1 MCLISFG
8 DLLNQKNVSFFRDL
22 YRLTD
27 LVLLFPSFIVAQLL
41 RFNEVKFRFDDS
53 EEAVAYQ
60 MLLVVSAL
68 AWVLSTHIS
77 EYYHVKFNVNPYNKI
92 KKNVKVIFLFLILL
106 PMAGYLFQGMPFSR
120 YMFLYFGLIQGA
132 LVLVSHFLMELL
144 IASARRGGASSRRL
158 LVIGAGELGKKVRS
172 EVLMHREL
180 GIEFAG
186 YLDDHVTGQEILGKT
201 DQLPDVILNNDIQ
214 EIVIAVPFHFYLLI
228 NPLVEKADLLG
239 VRIHFAI
246 DYSKWYDFHVN
257 VRHLGTMPLLTVGD
271 FPLDNLYNKFWKRVV
286 DIVFSLV
293 ALTLLAPL
301 FVIVGL
307 LVKFTSKGPVFFT
320 QKRRGYTQK
329 KFNCYKFRS
338 MATYMID
345 ENGDEVKTKDDVRP
359 TKNDTRITP
368 VGAFIRKYNIDE
380 LPQILNVLK
389 GEMSLVGPRP
399 HMESDEEEFQSHV
412 SEYMAR
418 HFVKPGI
425 TGWAQVNGCRGPVD
439 TPEDIIKRVEY
450 DMEYIEQWS
459 LLMDFKI
466 MLMTLKSTAP
476 DINSTSSTI
485 EVSPPSPD
493 ETAPGR
499 AEEEEK

>member
-1 MCLISFG
+1 M
-8 DLLNQKNVSFFRDL
+8 NQKNVSFFRDL

-27 LVLLFPSFIVAQLL
+27 LLLLFPSYILAQLI

-53 EEAVAYQ
+53 EETVAYQ
-60 MLLVVSAL
+60 MLFVVSVL

-77 EYYHVKFNVNPYNKI
+77 EYYHVKFNVNPYNKV

-120 YMFLYFGLIQGA
+120 LMFLYFGLIQGA
-132 LVLVSHFLMELL
+132 MVLVSHLLMEQL
-144 IASARRGGASSRRL
+144 ISTARRGGASSRRL

-186 YLDDHVTGQEILGKT
+186 FLDDHVEGAEILGKT
-201 DQLPDVILNNDIQ
+201 DELPEVILKNSIQ

-286 DIVFSLV
+286 DIVLSIV
-293 ALTLLAPL
+293 AIVVLSPL

-307 LVKFTSKGPVFFT
+307 LVKLTSKGPVFFT
-320 QKRRGYTQK
+320 QERTGYSQK
-329 KFNCYKFRS
+329 KFMCYKFRS
-338 MATYMID
+338 MATYMVD
-345 ENGDEVKTKDDVRP
+345 EDGNEVKTKTDERP
-359 TKNDTRITP
+359 TRNDSRITP

-380 LPQILNVLK
+380 LPQLINVLK

-399 HMESDEEEFQSHV
+399 HMGSDEEEFQSHV
-412 SEYMAR
+412 SDYMAR

-439 TPEDIIKRVEY
+439 RPGDIIKRVEY

-466 MLMTLKSTAP
+466 MLMTLRSTAP
-476 DINSTSSTI
+476 DIKSTSSTI
-485 EVSPPSPD
+485 VVEDEEDSPNASD
-493 ETAPGR
+493 ANTA
-499 AEEEEK
+499 AE